1 MTPPATNVHQLAPQ
15 RRAKI
20 QKRIKRAGMDA
31 LLITDEVNVT
41 YLTGFSGDSSYLWLT
56 ADKAILLSD
65 TRYTTQI
72 SEECPEL
79 ETLIRDAGRT
89 TCDLAIQIAKSSK
102 ASTIGIEPDSL
113 TKALHDRIKAGYACE
128 LANTDGWVESL
139 RAIKDKYE
147 IQTIRHSIQIAERAF
162 SVIRAQLT
170 PDQTERE
177 IAHNLEHQ
185 IRGFGGTG
193 CAFDP
198 IVGVGPRGALPH
210 GIPSNRRIGEDPFVL
225 IDWGAKYN
233 GYASDLTRV
242 LVTARIPPK
251 LRKIHKIVLKAQ
263 LAAIAKIRPGATL
276 RQVDQAARGS
286 IERAGFGKQFGHGLG
301 HGFGLRIHET
311 PFFSPIAEGQLS
323 AGMVVTIEP
332 GIYVPGWGGVRIE
345 DDVLVTKHGHEV
357 LSRLPKSLDECLV
370 DM

>member
-233 GYASDLTRV
+233 GYAR
-242 LVTARIPPK
+242 
-251 LRKIHKIVLKAQ
+251 
-263 LAAIAKIRPGATL
+263 AT
-276 RQVDQAARGS
+276 
-286 IERAGFGKQFGHGLG
+286 
-301 HGFGLRIHET
+301 
-311 PFFSPIAEGQLS
+311 
-323 AGMVVTIEP
+323 
-332 GIYVPGWGGVRIE
+332 
-345 DDVLVTKHGHEV
+345 
-357 LSRLPKSLDECLV
+357 
-370 DM
+370 